1 MIDVTDATF
10 ETEVLKRSEQVPV
23 IVDLWA
29 PWCGPCKTLSPII
42 ERVVASKN
50 GAVELAKV
58 NVDENP
64 GIATAFRVQSIPSVY
79 VVRNR
84 EVVDGFIGA
93 LPEKAVQEFVDRF
106 ADKPPSEVDI
116 LIASG
121 DEDSIRRALELDP
134 DNEKAVVALAKIL
147 VERGEGSE
155 ALELL
160 AKVPETPET
169 RRIAAMVRLGDNS
182 GSLEDAEERLNTLLD
197 RVKQDEKARQEFLDI
212 LEMLGPDDER
222 TNHYR
227 RALATRLY

>member
-1 MIDVTDATF
+1 MTDVTDATF
-10 ETEVLKRSEQVPV
+10 ETEVLQRSEQVPV

-50 GAVELAKV
+50 GAVHLAKV

-79 VVRNR
+79 AVRNR
-84 EVVDGFIGA
+84 EVIDGFIGA
-93 LPEKAVQEFVDRF
+93 LPEKAVEEFVDRF
-106 ADKPPSEVDI
+106 AVKAPSEVDI
-116 LIASG
+116 LIAAG
-121 DEDSIRRALELDP
+121 DEGSIRRALELDP
-134 DNEKAVVALAKIL
+134 DNEEALIALARIFA
-147 VERGEGSE
+147 ERGEGSS

-160 AKVPETPET
+160 AKVPQTPEA
-169 RRIAAMVRLGDNS
+169 RRVAAMVRLGGGLSSID
-182 GSLEDAEERLNTLLD
+182 DAEERLNALLD

-212 LEMLGPDDER
+212 LEMMGPDDER

-227 RALATRLY
+227 RALAARLF